1 MKSHP
6 RDTDIFSTILFSI
19 NRSLSLP
26 FSLSHSNNNTC
37 AHAQFLLGLF
47 LFKRFHPFRFRGRQL
62 RSHPWLFPLFC
73 SREHPLTK
81 PTGLTMKKN
90 LCPFLSMHPATPWF
104 QHHLSLAWLP
114 RSPQLVSTPTL
125 SLLQSA
131 SYTAYDLIF
140 LSHISFHNHFMTMLS
155 WLLSVLI
162 TLQSCPLLQG
172 AILCKPYILSTLR
185 N

>member
-6 RDTDIFSTILFSI
+6 RNTDIFSTILFSI

-37 AHAQFLLGLF
+37 AHAQFLLGLSP
-47 LFKRFHPFRFRGRQL
+47 FKRFHPFRFRGRQL

-90 LCPFLSMHPATPWF
+90 LCPFLSMHLPHPDPNTISHWHGCLGP
-104 QHHLSLAWLP
+104 HNSCLPP
-114 RSPQLVSTPTL
+114 RSPFCNLLPTQLA
-125 SLLQSA
+125 A
-131 SYTAYDLIF
+131 SYFF
-140 LSHISFHNHFMTMLS
+140 LTSPFIIISWPCSPGFCLS
-155 WLLSVLI
+155 W
-162 TLQSCPLLQG
+162 
-172 AILCKPYILSTLR
+172 
-185 N
+185 